1 MDVRGVLDTNV
12 LVSALLMG
20 GAPRSA
26 LDTVLDNGVVLVSTA
41 TLLELADVLGRPKF
55 DKYLTEDERMRFL
68 VGLLKQAEMVEITET
83 IESCR
88 DQRDN
93 KFLELAVC
101 GSADVLISGDEDLLV
116 LDPFR
121 NVTIVTPQAFSAY
134 ANS

>member
-1 MDVRGVLDTNV
+1 M
-12 LVSALLMG
+12 SALLMG

-68 VGLLKQAEMVEITET
+68 VGLLKQAEMVDITEA
-83 IESCR
+83 IEACR
-88 DQRDN
+88 DPRDN

-101 GSADVLISGDEDLLV
+101 GRADVLISGDEDLLV

-121 NVTIVTPQAFSAY
+121 NVTIVTPQEFSAN

>member
-1 MDVRGVLDTNV
+1 MVVRGVLDTNV

-68 VGLLKQAEMVEITET
+68 VGLLKQAEMVDITEA
-83 IESCR
+83 IEACR
-88 DQRDN
+88 DPRDN

-101 GSADVLISGDEDLLV
+101 GRADVLISGDEDLLV

-121 NVTIVTPQAFSAY
+121 NVTIVTPQEFSAN

>member
-68 VGLLKQAEMVEITET
+68 VGLLKQAEMVDITEA
-83 IESCR
+83 IEACR
-88 DQRDN
+88 DPRDN

-101 GSADVLISGDEDLLV
+101 GRADVLISGDEDLLV

-121 NVTIVTPQAFSAY
+121 NVTIVTPQEFSAN